1 MLSKQTE
8 RKTPREK
15 CQKIGEEREGKEV
28 EWLKIK
34 ARWLL
39 VDFSLFL
46 SPHLFW
52 FEKGKLAFMLNYFVK
67 ITKNKIKLLNI
78 NLIYI
83 FWKEIAHL

>member
-46 SPHLFW
+46 SPHF
-52 FEKGKLAFMLNYFVK
+52 F
-67 ITKNKIKLLNI
+67 
-78 NLIYI
+78 
-83 FWKEIAHL
+83 